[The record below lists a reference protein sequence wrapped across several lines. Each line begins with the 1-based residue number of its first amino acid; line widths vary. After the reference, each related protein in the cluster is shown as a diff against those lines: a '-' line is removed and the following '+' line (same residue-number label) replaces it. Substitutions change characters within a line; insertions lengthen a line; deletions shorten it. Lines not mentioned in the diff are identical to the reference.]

1 MSPQKF
7 GGVSGG
13 MAVVG
18 GEKRGK
24 KRGVSDLGRWLLW
37 SGGGEWMI

>member
-24 KRGVSDLGRWLLW
+24 KRGVSDLGRCRCCGVVVG
-37 SGGGEWMI
+37 SG